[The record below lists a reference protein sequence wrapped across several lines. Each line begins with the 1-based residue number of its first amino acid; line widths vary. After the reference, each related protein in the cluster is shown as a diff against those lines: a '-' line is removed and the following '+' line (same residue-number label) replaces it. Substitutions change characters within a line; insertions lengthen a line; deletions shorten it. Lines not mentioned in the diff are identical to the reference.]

1 MPSTNAER
9 QRRYRNRALK
19 DPDGLILTR
28 PQVMLSAHATTCL
41 SRIVKAAGK
50 NKREVVEES
59 LIQMERNV
67 TV

>member
-9 QRRYRNRALK
+9 QRQYRERALK

-28 PQVMLSAHATTCL
+28 LQVMLSAHATACL
-41 SRIVKAAGK
+41 SRIVKATGK
-50 NKREVVEES
+50 NKREVVEAA